1 MAKGLED
8 NNFNADHWIFNLDDI
23 SEPSID
29 AVQSY
34 FRSFKHMDLNS
45 HIYAL
50 TAIGNMS
57 FLFEVYKTHSS
68 ANMTISQLCKFNRD
82 FNKAEQI
89 NRNQIWIRRKNLT
102 GIMLKVGIMD
112 GSSFITINN
121 GVIDFEKMTAMFKI
135 FTMQYQINNMNM
147 F

>member
-8 NNFNADHWIFNLDDI
+8 NNFIADHWIFNLDDI

-68 ANMTISQLCKFNRD
+68 ANMTISQLCKF
-82 FNKAEQI
+82 
-89 NRNQIWIRRKNLT
+89 
-102 GIMLKVGIMD
+102 
-112 GSSFITINN
+112 ITINN

-135 FTMQYQINNMNM
+135 FTMQYQINTMNM